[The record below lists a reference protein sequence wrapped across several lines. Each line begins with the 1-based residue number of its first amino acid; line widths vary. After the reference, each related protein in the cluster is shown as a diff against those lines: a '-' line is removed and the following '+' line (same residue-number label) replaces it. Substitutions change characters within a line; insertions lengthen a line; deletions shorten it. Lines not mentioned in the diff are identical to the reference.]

1 MFHEHYK
8 QHSHKRID
16 ESQFILIEKY
26 EKHGQLKEREQDRLK
41 TFYANDLCERKEC
54 LYFFFFC
61 LLLIL
66 YFVIYLNQIVDYC
79 LEF

>member
-54 LYFFFFC
+54 LYFFFFLFTFDFIFC
-61 LLLIL
+61 
-66 YFVIYLNQIVDYC
+66 YLPQSNC
-79 LEF
+79 